1 MIREAIHVIKQQ
13 GRQQGKSRDTGR
25 EEGSSPAEGVL
36 KQARE
41 LLGDYEQLRR
51 VHASLAE
58 QSEAAVRE
66 ELEAD
71 AAKVEQLLG
80 LGKKASERAVAR
92 AVGLDDAC
100 AGQTGNDEAK
110 AETYFR
116 HGKQEDGRFRDVMI
130 GLEKGVKR
138 IAKVLPQEQ
147 R

>member
-1 MIREAIHVIKQQ
+1 MIREAVHVIKQQ
-13 GRQQGKSRDTGR
+13 GRQQGKSSDTGR

-41 LLGDYEQLRR
+41 LLGDYEHLRR
-51 VHASLAE
+51 VHERLAE
-58 QSEAAVRE
+58 QSKAAVRE